1 MTKKAR
7 KAIARIMAVLMV
19 FTLLP
24 FQFSANMA
32 MVEASETS
40 ESTGGGHKDDEAFSE
55 TDVEEA
61 ASAEDASADTENV
74 TVTQS
79 ESAEDTLTED
89 KTDMEQYEEGSV
101 WVRDDDVTEKD
112 DVEQE
117 KDPAETYN
125 KAATEYIHNFTE
137 SGKNSNFYTITG
149 NLSTGKGTV
158 TYNGLSLTQ
167 CLKLES
173 ATNISF
179 TAEGAGVLTLVFVE
193 TAATIKVDGTKYT
206 ASGNGIISKDI
217 SEGNHTITK
226 ADSANLFYMVFAM
239 QSKDKVASPVSLN
252 ESDVEVKVG
261 DTITLSCDTEGA
273 SIFYTTDESDPKDN
287 ASREEYTNGITIDFD
302 MINADNNLIIKA
314 YAAKEGYDDSDTA
327 TFTYTVSTAPGE
339 NQLERP
345 TAEPDSAKV
354 PRGTEVILK
363 SADANASIYY
373 TLDETVPNKDNGI
386 LFDEAA
392 PIVINEATTIK
403 AIATAD
409 GKDDSFPATFTYT
422 IKQPKIVVE
431 KDSASIISSVEPEGD
446 ISFINQDSKEVFD
459 IQLKAET
466 NASPSNDI
474 KTKAEELKEDG
485 GEILYYDFT
494 LINVE
499 ATADTVSLAQDI
511 QGKLKIK
518 MPYSLV
524 SKMSKRNEIAV
535 LHNTDVVEV
544 TKEADGFCF
553 YADSF
558 SPYTVIVNPAPA
570 VQGIAIT
577 ESAGYEEG
585 AYAEWE
591 AVDGAD
597 GYMAYV
603 APAGGKY
610 TRIDDELIRKYDN
623 YWRVD
628 TVGLAKGIYYIKI
641 DAVVLGEDNGKATAT
656 VIATNATKALKVTNY
671 DRSGFA
677 FSDKSPLKTG
687 SGAYNDDGTL
697 KDGAQVIYVTKDT
710 AKTCKAMI
718 HINGE
723 SKPAEEV
730 TGLQTILDAKQK
742 RGTSN
747 DILDIRIIGC
757 VNLEDLD
764 KISSSAEGIQI
775 KGNAART
782 PMNITLEGIG
792 EDAVAKGFGFL
803 IRNCGNVEFRNFG
816 ILDFMDDGVSIDT
829 DNCNLWIH
837 DLDLF
842 YGQAGGAADQKK
854 GDGTIDIK
862 LSQYCT
868 VSYNHFWDSGKS
880 CLIDASPK
888 TDNYADYLTYHH
900 NWFDHSDSRHPRIR
914 NGHNFHIYNNYY
926 DGNSKYGVG
935 STTGSSAFVE
945 ANYFENCNYPMMIS
959 MQGTD
964 ALGSGTFSGENGG
977 MIKAYANHI
986 EGEKSYLPY
995 SSTNKTEFDAYE
1007 VNDASVQVPESV
1019 TAKAGASSYN
1029 NFDTSA
1035 DMYFYVADT
1044 AADAKENVKKYAGRL
1059 NGGDLRWTFDA
1070 SENTNYAVIPALKEA
1085 VVNYKTSV
1093 KTIGG
1098 GVEGNPAVID
1108 GDDSMAGPGDDL
1120 TSVSAPKANKPT
1132 NTQVEKGTKIT
1143 LSCDTAGAQIYYT
1156 LNGGVPTQSSI
1167 HYTGAIEIKG
1177 TITIRAIAILG
1188 NAVSDVSIF
1197 KYTVPGEPGEGDNSG
1212 GDDNPGGDDQPANTK
1227 IVTYEF
1233 NPQGANMSAD
1243 TIMPAEDTK
1252 YGTDNY
1258 FVIGNTNEKGKI
1270 AKANTNAPI
1279 PSKSSV
1285 TGKYTVRYQFGGTAA
1300 TANDP
1305 RAIRFTTSNKARV
1318 SVAAFRT
1325 GTDERNIYLDTDG
1338 NVKVLSASVAE
1349 YTFDIIEAGTHGIY
1363 AKDGDIAILYVIVE
1377 EFVPITENPGD
1388 NTEVKA
1394 PYSTVSQGEVL
1405 KGTKVELKCDT
1416 PNAVIY
1422 YTTDGTAPTTASTR
1436 YTQPVV
1442 IDKDITIIAIASLN
1456 GVTSQSVTF
1465 QYKVKQ
1471 DDNKVR
1477 TPEPNY
1483 PSGEKL
1489 RKGTEITLT
1498 SDESAVIYYTLD
1510 GKEPTKQ
1517 SILYTEPIVIETAT
1531 IIKAFAVKEGL
1542 SDSAV
1547 ITLEYTVFENADV
1560 EQAAEPKADIKSG
1573 TVKKGTKITL
1583 TSDTPGAQIYYT
1595 LDDTAPTE
1603 DSTLYTEPIE
1613 INISTTIKAFAV
1625 KQDYMSSTIATFEY
1639 NVIED
1644 GLRIAFKNAN
1654 ETYTYTGSA
1663 IKPDIVVWNNSD
1675 KLVEG
1680 TDYTVKYTNNINAS
1694 VDAKE
1699 NKKPKITVTGKGN
1712 LTGTATTTFEI
1723 QKKQLEDTN
1732 READPVVIG
1741 GVTDNGELIVVEKS
1755 TASPVLYYGGVKLS
1769 NKDYSISD
1777 AKKKYA
1783 LGEIGKIIITGKGN
1797 FAGTLTYDLKVIR
1810 KNELKKFTV
1819 SFAAPNYTYNGEPQ
1833 KIELK
1838 DGDVKDAD
1846 GNILKEG
1853 QNYTVVY
1860 QNDLT
1865 NAGTVKLTVVG
1876 LGYYTGSV
1884 AKSYTI
1890 KPNAVTSGMEITG
1903 VSSEPYPY
1911 TGLGVTIPAIGVS
1924 YQGIPLE
1931 EGRDYKLA
1939 YGSNKK
1945 VGTAKCTVSFMGNY
1959 KGSKAISKN
1968 FTIGANS
1975 LTDETEG
1982 VKVVIPNMVYNK
1994 PGVYKSKP
2002 YVSVNGVEV
2011 KASEYTVK
2019 YYTDKD
2025 RTAEM
2030 GKIMEADTEVY
2041 VKIEGK
2047 DKSNYKGMLL
2057 TASYKVQ
2064 KKPETAI
2071 DLSKA
2076 KVTVYTDWSD
2086 SAIKNNKLEYTGK
2099 EIEPG
2104 VMIEI
2109 KQGNVTLS
2117 PKNVKQLIDEEKLT
2131 ITYTNNIHKGKAT
2144 MIINGDGETYVGSK
2158 TATFSITTKNIKDT
2172 KILDDLF
2179 EKIAAM
2185 CSVRYLVEA
2194 P

>member
-40 ESTGGGHKDDEAFSE
+40 ESTGGGYKDDEAFSE

-89 KTDMEQYEEGSV
+89 KTDTEQDEESSV
-101 WVRDDDVTEKD
+101 WIRDDDVTHEAEEAEEDKTEKASID
-112 DVEQE
+112 AD
-117 KDPAETYN
+117 N
-125 KAATEYIHNFTE
+125 KASIAYVHNFTE
-137 SGKNSNFYTITG
+137 NFSTDDNFFAFTGNLNKTAQAEVTYTDYAGNTITLTKIFKLESSTKITFKAENSGSLILITEANQKTKVNDIDYTSDGNGVNTIELQAGDYTITKSG
-149 NLSTGKGTV
+149 AKIL
-158 TYNGLSLTQ
+158 YYIAFLTEAVDPKEQ
-167 CLKLES
+167 
-173 ATNISF
+173 
-179 TAEGAGVLTLVFVE
+179 
-193 TAATIKVDGTKYT
+193 AATPT
-206 ASGNGIISKDI
+206 ATPSSGEI
-217 SEGNHTITK
+217 
-226 ADSANLFYMVFAM
+226 
-239 QSKDKVASPVSLN
+239 
-252 ESDVEVKVG
+252 KVG

-273 SIFYTTDESDPKDN
+273 SISYTTDESDPKDN

-499 ATADTVSLAQDI
+499 ATADTVSLARDI

-544 TKEADGFCF
+544 TKEADGFYF

-914 NGHNFHIYNNYY
+914 VI
-926 DGNSKYGVG
+926 KPV
-935 STTGSSAFVE
+935 
-945 ANYFENCNYPMMIS
+945 MMI
-959 MQGTD
+959 G
-964 ALGSGTFSGENGG
+964 
-977 MIKAYANHI
+977 
-986 EGEKSYLPY
+986 
-995 SSTNKTEFDAYE
+995 
-1007 VNDASVQVPESV
+1007 
-1019 TAKAGASSYN
+1019 
-1029 NFDTSA
+1029 
-1035 DMYFYVADT
+1035 
-1044 AADAKENVKKYAGRL
+1044 
-1059 NGGDLRWTFDA
+1059 
-1070 SENTNYAVIPALKEA
+1070 
-1085 VVNYKTSV
+1085 
-1093 KTIGG
+1093 
-1098 GVEGNPAVID
+1098 
-1108 GDDSMAGPGDDL
+1108 
-1120 TSVSAPKANKPT
+1120 
-1132 NTQVEKGTKIT
+1132 
-1143 LSCDTAGAQIYYT
+1143 
-1156 LNGGVPTQSSI
+1156 
-1167 HYTGAIEIKG
+1167 
-1177 TITIRAIAILG
+1177 
-1188 NAVSDVSIF
+1188 
-1197 KYTVPGEPGEGDNSG
+1197 
-1212 GDDNPGGDDQPANTK
+1212 
-1227 IVTYEF
+1227 
-1233 NPQGANMSAD
+1233 
-1243 TIMPAEDTK
+1243 
-1252 YGTDNY
+1252 
-1258 FVIGNTNEKGKI
+1258 
-1270 AKANTNAPI
+1270 
-1279 PSKSSV
+1279 
-1285 TGKYTVRYQFGGTAA
+1285 
-1300 TANDP
+1300 
-1305 RAIRFTTSNKARV
+1305 
-1318 SVAAFRT
+1318 
-1325 GTDERNIYLDTDG
+1325 
-1338 NVKVLSASVAE
+1338 
-1349 YTFDIIEAGTHGIY
+1349 
-1363 AKDGDIAILYVIVE
+1363 
-1377 EFVPITENPGD
+1377 
-1388 NTEVKA
+1388 
-1394 PYSTVSQGEVL
+1394 
-1405 KGTKVELKCDT
+1405 
-1416 PNAVIY
+1416 
-1422 YTTDGTAPTTASTR
+1422 
-1436 YTQPVV
+1436 
-1442 IDKDITIIAIASLN
+1442 
-1456 GVTSQSVTF
+1456 
-1465 QYKVKQ
+1465 
-1471 DDNKVR
+1471 
-1477 TPEPNY
+1477 
-1483 PSGEKL
+1483 
-1489 RKGTEITLT
+1489 
-1498 SDESAVIYYTLD
+1498 
-1510 GKEPTKQ
+1510 
-1517 SILYTEPIVIETAT
+1517 
-1531 IIKAFAVKEGL
+1531 
-1542 SDSAV
+1542 
-1547 ITLEYTVFENADV
+1547 
-1560 EQAAEPKADIKSG
+1560 
-1573 TVKKGTKITL
+1573 
-1583 TSDTPGAQIYYT
+1583 
-1595 LDDTAPTE
+1595 
-1603 DSTLYTEPIE
+1603 
-1613 INISTTIKAFAV
+1613 
-1625 KQDYMSSTIATFEY
+1625 
-1639 NVIED
+1639 
-1644 GLRIAFKNAN
+1644 
-1654 ETYTYTGSA
+1654 
-1663 IKPDIVVWNNSD
+1663 
-1675 KLVEG
+1675 
-1680 TDYTVKYTNNINAS
+1680 
-1694 VDAKE
+1694 
-1699 NKKPKITVTGKGN
+1699 
-1712 LTGTATTTFEI
+1712 
-1723 QKKQLEDTN
+1723 
-1732 READPVVIG
+1732 
-1741 GVTDNGELIVVEKS
+1741 
-1755 TASPVLYYGGVKLS
+1755 
-1769 NKDYSISD
+1769 
-1777 AKKKYA
+1777 
-1783 LGEIGKIIITGKGN
+1783 
-1797 FAGTLTYDLKVIR
+1797 
-1810 KNELKKFTV
+1810 
-1819 SFAAPNYTYNGEPQ
+1819 
-1833 KIELK
+1833 
-1838 DGDVKDAD
+1838 
-1846 GNILKEG
+1846 
-1853 QNYTVVY
+1853 
-1860 QNDLT
+1860 
-1865 NAGTVKLTVVG
+1865 
-1876 LGYYTGSV
+1876 
-1884 AKSYTI
+1884 
-1890 KPNAVTSGMEITG
+1890 
-1903 VSSEPYPY
+1903 
-1911 TGLGVTIPAIGVS
+1911 
-1924 YQGIPLE
+1924 
-1931 EGRDYKLA
+1931 
-1939 YGSNKK
+1939 
-1945 VGTAKCTVSFMGNY
+1945 
-1959 KGSKAISKN
+1959 
-1968 FTIGANS
+1968 
-1975 LTDETEG
+1975 
-1982 VKVVIPNMVYNK
+1982 
-1994 PGVYKSKP
+1994 
-2002 YVSVNGVEV
+2002 
-2011 KASEYTVK
+2011 
-2019 YYTDKD
+2019 
-2025 RTAEM
+2025 
-2030 GKIMEADTEVY
+2030 
-2041 VKIEGK
+2041 
-2047 DKSNYKGMLL
+2047 
-2057 TASYKVQ
+2057 
-2064 KKPETAI
+2064 
-2071 DLSKA
+2071 
-2076 KVTVYTDWSD
+2076 
-2086 SAIKNNKLEYTGK
+2086 
-2099 EIEPG
+2099 
-2104 VMIEI
+2104 
-2109 KQGNVTLS
+2109 
-2117 PKNVKQLIDEEKLT
+2117 
-2131 ITYTNNIHKGKAT
+2131 
-2144 MIINGDGETYVGSK
+2144 
-2158 TATFSITTKNIKDT
+2158 
-2172 KILDDLF
+2172 
-2179 EKIAAM
+2179 
-2185 CSVRYLVEA
+2185 
-2194 P
+2194 